1 MPPNGATPD
10 LSLVFP
16 GPDGRPL
23 VFPIPEG
30 TVALGRASDNDLIL
44 DDPSVEPHQVV
55 LTRTGERLELR
66 GLFAGETRV
75 NDATTHKAQLSAG
88 DVISLGAVKLR
99 LMKIAVPQSGGFERG
114 KTSRLGRGDASAP
127 TRSARPASGSSRR
140 SAALDGSDPP
150 TRAAPTSSGA
160 ALRASDSSGAR
171 RRPGSERR
179 APAEGDARRARER
192 DARRGR
198 SLARARQLSDE
209 IMHEDD
215 FEVVFERLA
224 GGFLDVFS
232 ADRAVTVLFEEDG
245 INPLMVVERRRDGTA
260 EGTGI
265 AQEIISRCLQVRSVI
280 RVAGGYEGLGGL
292 AAPLLTDSR
301 ALGMLYFER
310 ISTPGQPL
318 GADDVHLMALLTN
331 VASLK
336 IAPLVR

>member
-1 MPPNGATPD
+1 VPPNGTPPD

-16 GPDGRPL
+16 GSDGRPL

-30 TVALGRASDNDLIL
+30 TVALGRAADNDLVL
-44 DDPSVEPHQVV
+44 EDPSVEPHQVV
-55 LTRTGERLELR
+55 LTRTGDHLELR
-66 GLFAGETRV
+66 GLFAGTTKV
-75 NDATTHKAQLSAG
+75 NDTPSQKIQLKPG
-88 DVISLGAVKLR
+88 DVITLGVVKLR
-99 LMKIAVPQSGGFERG
+99 LMKIAATKSGALKRG
-114 KTSRLGRGDASAP
+114 ETRSLGRGG
-127 TRSARPASGSSRR
+127 R
-140 SAALDGSDPP
+140 P
-150 TRAAPTSSGA
+150 TRAQRRDEEPTRTGTEA
-160 ALRASDSSGAR
+160 VGNRTTQR
-171 RRPGSERR
+171 MPG
-179 APAEGDARRARER
+179 PDDVEGKRARER
-192 DARRGR
+192 DARRAR

-280 RVAGGYEGLGGL
+280 RVAGGYQGLGGL
-292 AAPLLTDSR
+292 AAPLLTESR

-310 ISTPGQPL
+310 VSTPGAPL

>member
-1 MPPNGATPD
+1 
-10 LSLVFP
+10 
-16 GPDGRPL
+16 

-30 TVALGRASDNDLIL
+30 TVALGRAADNDLVL
-44 DDPSVEPHQVV
+44 EDPSVEPHQVV
-55 LTRTGERLELR
+55 LTRTGDHLELR
-66 GLFAGETRV
+66 GLFAGTTMV
-75 NDATTHKAQLSAG
+75 NDAPSQKTQLKPG
-88 DVISLGAVKLR
+88 DVITLGTLKLR
-99 LMKIAVPQSGGFERG
+99 LMKIAAAKSGALKRG
-114 KTSRLGRGDASAP
+114 ETRSLGRGGRP
-127 TRSARPASGSSRR
+127 TRAHPR
-140 SAALDGSDPP
+140 DSDPP
-150 TRAAPTSSGA
+150 TRTGAAPDRTTQ
-160 ALRASDSSGAR
+160 RM
-171 RRPGSERR
+171 PG
-179 APAEGDARRARER
+179 PDDVEGKRARER
-192 DARRGR
+192 DARRAR
-198 SLARARQLSDE
+198 ALARARQLSDE

-280 RVAGGYEGLGGL
+280 RVAGGYQGLGGL
-292 AAPLLTDSR
+292 AAPLLTESR

-310 ISTPGQPL
+310 VSTPGAPL

>member
-1 MPPNGATPD
+1 M
-10 LSLVFP
+10 
-16 GPDGRPL
+16 

-30 TVALGRASDNDLIL
+30 TVALGRAADNDLVL
-44 DDPSVEPHQVV
+44 EDASVEPHQVV
-55 LTRTGERLELR
+55 LTRTGDRLELR
-66 GLFAGETRV
+66 GLFAGTTKV
-75 NDATTHKAQLSAG
+75 NDAPSQKVQLNPG
-88 DVISLGAVKLR
+88 DVITLGTVKLR
-99 LMKIAVPQSGGFERG
+99 LMKIAAPSGGLKRG
-114 KTSRLGRGDASAP
+114 ETRSLGRGARPTRAQSLDRDLEP
-127 TRSARPASGSSRR
+127 TRSGGERTTQRM
-140 SAALDGSDPP
+140 
-150 TRAAPTSSGA
+150 
-160 ALRASDSSGAR
+160 
-171 RRPGSERR
+171 PGPDDVE
-179 APAEGDARRARER
+179 AKRARER
-192 DARRGR
+192 DARRAR

-280 RVAGGYEGLGGL
+280 RVAGGYQGLGGL
-292 AAPLLTDSR
+292 AAPLLTESR

-310 ISTPGQPL
+310 VSTPGAPL

-331 VASLK
+331 IASLK

>member
-1 MPPNGATPD
+1 MPPNGAAPD

-16 GPDGRPL
+16 GPDGKPL

-30 TVALGRASDNDLIL
+30 TVALGRAGDNDLVL
-44 DDPSVEPHQVV
+44 DDQSVEPHQVV
-55 LTRTGERLELR
+55 LTRTGDRLELR

-75 NDATTHKAQLSAG
+75 NDEVSQKAQLAAG
-88 DVISLGAVKLR
+88 DVITLGAVKLR
-99 LMKIAVPQSGGFERG
+99 LMKIAAPKSGGLERG
-114 KTSRLGRGDASAP
+114 KTSRLGRSAPRSSASTRRTRAMDPAEPP
-127 TRSARPASGSSRR
+127 TRSGTRRRAPSSGVRPAPSSR
-140 SAALDGSDPP
+140 P
-150 TRAAPTSSGA
+150 T
-160 ALRASDSSGAR
+160 
-171 RRPGSERR
+171 RR
-179 APAEGDARRARER
+179 APADDADARRARER
-192 DARRGR
+192 DARRAR
-198 SLARARQLSDE
+198 ALARARQLSDE

-265 AQEIISRCLQVRSVI
+265 AQEIVSRCLQVRSVI

-292 AAPLLTDSR
+292 AAPLLTESR

-331 VASLK
+331 IASLK

>member
-1 MPPNGATPD
+1 M
-10 LSLVFP
+10 
-16 GPDGRPL
+16 
-23 VFPIPEG
+23 FPIPEG
-30 TVALGRASDNDLIL
+30 TVALGRATDNDLVL
-44 DDPSVEPHQVV
+44 EDPSVEPHQVV
-55 LTRTGERLELR
+55 LTRTGDRLELR
-66 GLFAGETRV
+66 GLFAGTTMV
-75 NDATTHKAQLSAG
+75 NDAPSQKVQLKPG
-88 DVISLGAVKLR
+88 DVITLGTVKLR
-99 LMKIAVPQSGGFERG
+99 LMKIAANKSGALKRG
-114 KTSRLGRGDASAP
+114 QTRSLGRGNRP
-127 TRSARPASGSSRR
+127 TRAQRR
-140 SAALDGSDPP
+140 EDDPP
-150 TRAAPTSSGA
+150 TRTGTEPAASRTTQ
-160 ALRASDSSGAR
+160 RM
-171 RRPGSERR
+171 PG
-179 APAEGDARRARER
+179 PDDVEGKRARER
-192 DARRGR
+192 DARRAR

-280 RVAGGYEGLGGL
+280 RVAGGYQGLGGL
-292 AAPLLTDSR
+292 AAPLLTESR

-310 ISTPGQPL
+310 VSTPGSPL